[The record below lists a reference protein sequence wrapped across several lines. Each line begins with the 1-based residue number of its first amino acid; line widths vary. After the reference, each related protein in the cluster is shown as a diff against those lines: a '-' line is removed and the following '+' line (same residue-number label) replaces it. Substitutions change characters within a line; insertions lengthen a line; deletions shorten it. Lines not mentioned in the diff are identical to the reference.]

1 MKAFEFNI
9 KGYEAKRNGNTLFIW
24 ELDHEGDRLH
34 AVPLEITLNDLS
46 VLVDESERLQ
56 AYHNPT
62 CSEVTDARTDLE
74 NARGKSGHDFEVALS
89 LYMSVA
95 NRHREGSDCTVM
107 H

>member
-9 KGYEAKRNGNTLFIW
+9 GNYEIKREGNTLFIW
-24 ELDHEGDRLH
+24 ELDHEGDRFR
-34 AVPLEITLNDLS
+34 AAPLEITLSDFNM
-46 VLVDESERLQ
+46 LVDESERLQ

-62 CSEVTDARTDLE
+62 CSEVMHARTDLE

-95 NRHREGSDCTVM
+95 NRHREASDCTVM